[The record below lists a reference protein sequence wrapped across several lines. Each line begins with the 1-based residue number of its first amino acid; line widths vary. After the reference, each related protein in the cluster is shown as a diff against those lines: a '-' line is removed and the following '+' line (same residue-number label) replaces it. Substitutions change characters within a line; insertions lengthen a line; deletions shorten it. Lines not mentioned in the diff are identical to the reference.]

1 MCMMVDSFVTYLRY
15 ERNYSEETISNYQ
28 CDLLQVEKFLL
39 EMSDLDTFKWENV
52 QSTDINEWV
61 AYLMDNGYMPST
73 VRVKL
78 SSLRSYF
85 KYLLRREV
93 IQKNPMQCVVSPKK
107 SKKLPVFLRE
117 REVDQLL
124 DEVSD
129 DTDFET
135 VRDHLIIQFFYMT
148 GVRVSEMLS
157 LADVDVDFLRK
168 SIRVLGKRNKERD
181 IPFGEELFVKMK
193 SYMKMRD
200 AILGISLPQY
210 FFIRPN
216 GGQMTYSQ
224 VLKIVRFWL
233 SKVSS
238 LKKRSPHV
246 LRHTF
251 ATAMMNNGADIA
263 AVQALLGH
271 ENLATTQIY
280 THTTFEELKKV
291 YNQAHPRS

>member
-1 MCMMVDSFVTYLRY
+1 MMVDAFVTYLRY

-39 EMSDLDTFKWENV
+39 EMSDLDTLKWENV

-93 IQKNPMQCVVSPKK
+93 VQKDPMQCVVSPKK
-107 SKKLPVFLRE
+107 AKKLPVFLRE

-157 LADVDVDFLRK
+157 LTDVDVDFLRK

-181 IPFGEELFVKMK
+181 IPFGEELFVTMK
-193 SYMKMRD
+193 SYVKMRD
-200 AILGISLPQY
+200 GVLGISLPQR
-210 FFIRPN
+210 FFVRPN
-216 GGQMTYSQ
+216 GGQMTYLQ

-251 ATAMMNNGADIA
+251 ATAMMNSGADIA

-291 YNQAHPRS
+291 YNRAHPRS

>member
-1 MCMMVDSFVTYLRY
+1 MCMMVDAFVTYLRY
-15 ERNYSEETISNYQ
+15 ERNYSEETIQNYQ
-28 CDLLQVEKFLL
+28 CDLRQVEKFLL
-39 EMSDLDTFKWENV
+39 ESSDSDSLDWGDV
-52 QSTDINEWV
+52 QSVDINEWV

-73 VRVKL
+73 VRIKL
-78 SSLRSYF
+78 SSLRSFF

-93 IQKNPMQCVVSPKK
+93 VHKDPMQCVVAPKK

-117 REVDQLL
+117 REIDQLL
-124 DEVSD
+124 DEMSD
-129 DTDFET
+129 DADFET

-148 GVRVSEMLS
+148 GVRVSEL
-157 LADVDVDFLRK
+157 LNLKDVDVDFFRK

-181 IPFGEELFVKMK
+181 IPFGEELSSVMNAYL
-193 SYMKMRD
+193 SVRD
-200 AILGISLPQY
+200 GLLKDGKPMY
-210 FFIRPN
+210 FFVRPN
-216 GGQMTYSQ
+216 GDRMTYSQ

-271 ENLATTQIY
+271 ESLATTQIY